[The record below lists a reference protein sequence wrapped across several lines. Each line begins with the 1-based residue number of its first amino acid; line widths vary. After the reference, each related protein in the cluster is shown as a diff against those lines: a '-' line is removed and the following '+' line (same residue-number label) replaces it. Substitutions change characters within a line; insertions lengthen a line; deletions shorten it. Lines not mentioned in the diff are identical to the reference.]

1 MVTARE
7 MLDEGA
13 ARVRTELQD
22 APPVQARL
30 LTAMGG
36 AYMGL
41 RQDDVAE
48 RLLQDALSVRASI
61 HADPDRQQFESLQH
75 LSRIQA
81 RRGDAKAALTYS
93 RRAAE
98 LAPRLEASPGR
109 YHSEVWNNLGADP
122 DADRRVRAGPPDTGE
137 GPGPE
142 PAPAARRSDP
152 QGRADPPQPRQRALR
167 AGPAR

>member
-1 MVTARE
+1 

-61 HADPDRQQFESLQH
+61 HADPDRQLFESLQH

-81 RRGDAKAALTYS
+81 RRGDVQGGVDLQPPR
-93 RRAAE
+93 RRAGA
-98 LAPRLEASPGR
+98 APRGRRPG
-109 YHSEVWNNLGADP
+109 ATTP
-122 DADRRVRAGPPDTGE
+122 
-137 GPGPE
+137 
-142 PAPAARRSDP
+142 RS
-152 QGRADPPQPRQRALR
+152 GTTWR
-167 AGPAR
+167 